1 MGTAAFGQAYGIS
14 NSKTLTTSKEI
25 HSILEYCLES
35 GINTLD
41 TAQSYGDSEKIL
53 GENGIENFLVV
64 TKIFCER
71 NYKKGELELK
81 VRASL
86 KRLRIQKCHGIL
98 IHNEDAL
105 QGPQGGVIASELRAL
120 VELGLTEKIG
130 FSTYDPKEADI
141 TLSKFQLDLVQIPM
155 NLFDRRAV
163 EGGFI
168 EKWISNRTEVHLRS
182 VFLQGLLVK
191 ELATTQK
198 KSASIPAEECAKYVN
213 ICRSSRISP
222 LDGCLSYV
230 FKNAPG
236 ARVVIGPTSKQ
247 EMKEIAEFN
256 LIDVPAGKEITP
268 PWNCTFD
275 PRNWN

>member
-1 MGTAAFGQAYGIS
+1 LGTAAFGQAYGIS
-14 NSKTLTTSKEI
+14 NSNTLTTSKEI
-25 HSILEYCLES
+25 HSILEYCLEN

-53 GENGIENFLVV
+53 GENEIEKFLVV

-105 QGPQGGVIASELRAL
+105 RGPQGGVIASELRAL

-168 EKWISNRTEVHLRS
+168 EKWSSNRTEVHLRS

-191 ELATTQK
+191 GPANTPK
-198 KSASIPAEECAKYVN
+198 KSDLIPAEECAKYIN

-236 ARVVIGPTSKQ
+236 ARVVVGPTSTQ

-256 LIDVPAGKEITP
+256 LIDIPSGKELTP
-268 PWNCTFD
+268 PWNSNFD

>member
-14 NSKTLTTSKEI
+14 NSNTLPTNREI
-25 HSILEYCLES
+25 HSILEYCLEN

-53 GENGIENFLVV
+53 RENGIENFQVV
-64 TKIFCER
+64 TKIFCAR

-86 KRLRIQKCHGIL
+86 NKLGIQKCHGVL

-105 QGPQGGVIASELRAL
+105 QGPHGEVIASELRAL
-120 VELGLTEKIG
+120 VELGLTGKIG
-130 FSTYDPKEADI
+130 FSSYDPEAADI
-141 TLSKFQLDLVQIPM
+141 TLSKFQLYLVQIPM
-155 NLFDRRAV
+155 NLFDRRAA

-168 EKWISNRTEVHLRS
+168 EKWSLNKTEVHLRS

-191 ELATTQK
+191 EPATTQK
-198 KSASIPAEECAKYVN
+198 KLASIPVEECAKYIN

-230 FKNAPG
+230 FKNAPS
-236 ARVVIGPTSKQ
+236 AKVVVGPTCTQ

-256 LIDVPAGKEITP
+256 LIDVPEGNEITP
-268 PWNCTFD
+268 LWNSTFD